1 MSPLRVL
8 VRPVAALTAFVLAGA
23 LCGVL
28 WEWLWEP
35 PTGLVVSG
43 RWVLEPAGPDLAF
56 SETGWYVVIAVAAG
70 AVLAGAI
77 GWAFPGREL
86 VTLVAAVLGAFVAG
100 WLMFRVGHA
109 LGPPDPRVLAAG
121 EDDLVRLPADLRVAG
136 AGTRPSL
143 LRPESSAFAAFPA
156 GAALGLMAVFLTGR
170 GRTSRG
176 RQTRG

>member
-1 MSPLRVL
+1 MSPLHAV
-8 VRPVAALTAFVLAGA
+8 VRPIAVVAAFALSGA
-23 LCGVL
+23 VSGVL

-56 SETGWYVVIAVAAG
+56 SATGWYVVIAVTVG
-70 AVLAGAI
+70 VVLSAAI
-77 GWAFPGREL
+77 GWVFPGREL
-86 VTLVAAVLGAFVAG
+86 VTLVAVVVGAFVAG

-121 EDDLVRLPADLRVAG
+121 EADLVRLPADLRVAG

-156 GAALGLMAVFLTGR
+156 GATLGLMAVFLMGR
-170 GRTSRG
+170 GRTARG
-176 RQTRG
+176 QQTSG